1 MKSLTKTATILDRIL
16 KIVSVVIKIIAV
28 SLIVGLGIL
37 AVAFLFDLPVH
48 VVGTGFHHAD
58 LGFITFTVAENY
70 MPDYRIIL

>member
-37 AVAFLFDLPVH
+37 AVAF
-48 VVGTGFHHAD
+48 
-58 LGFITFTVAENY
+58 
-70 MPDYRIIL
+70 